1 MEIKRLAISQIS
13 IVQEIAAVTWPVAF
27 KDILSPLQIDYMLD
41 MMYSEASLV
50 QQFNSGCIF
59 FVLYEAEIPKGFA
72 SVQQMS
78 TDDFKLHK
86 LYVLP
91 EFQRKSAGKNLLNT
105 IIKYVNDNS
114 GVALYL
120 NVNKYNIQAIEFY
133 KKQGFTLKR
142 EEDIDIGNGYFMND
156 FVMELLL
163 T

>member
-1 MEIKRLAISQIS
+1 MEIKRISISQIS
-13 IVQEIAAVTWPVAF
+13 TVQEIAALTWPVAF
-27 KDILSPLQIDYMLD
+27 KNILSPLQIDYMLD

-114 GVALYL
+114 GFALYL

>member
-1 MEIKRLAISQIS
+1 MEIKRISISQIS
-13 IVQEIAAVTWPVAF
+13 TVQEIAAVTWPVAF
-27 KDILSPLQIDYMLD
+27 KNILSPLQIDYMLD

-50 QQFNSGCIF
+50 QQFNSGCVF
-59 FVLYEAEIPKGFA
+59 FVLYEAGISNGFA
-72 SVQQMS
+72 SVQHMS
-78 TDDFKLHK
+78 KDYFKLHK

-91 EFQRKSAGKNLLNT
+91 DFQGKSAGKNLLNT
-105 IIKYVNDNS
+105 VIKYVKDNG

-133 KKQGFTLKR
+133 KKQSFIVTK

-156 FVMELLL
+156 YVMELLL

>member
-1 MEIKRLAISQIS
+1 MEIKRISISQIS
-13 IVQEIAAVTWPVAF
+13 TVQEIAALTWPVAF
-27 KDILSPLQIDYMLD
+27 KNILSPLQIDYMLD
-41 MMYSEASLV
+41 MMYSDASLV

-114 GVALYL
+114 GFALYL